1 MTRSRARIT
10 GGVYLLYFL
19 TAMLSTALHGP
30 KLGVYGDAL
39 NAISI
44 ACYIAVTLFFYAM
57 FKPVNKSLSLIAA
70 LFSLAGCAVQ
80 VLTNFHLIPSYIS
93 PLVFFGPFC
102 ILIGHLIIRSTFLP
116 RALGALMVFAG
127 VGWLVY
133 LAPPVASHLRV
144 YIEVLG
150 ILAEGL
156 LMLWLLVVG
165 VNVERWKEQAR
176 AAGV

>member
-1 MTRSRARIT
+1 M
-10 GGVYLLYFL
+10 YLLYFL
-19 TAMLSTALHGP
+19 TAMFSTTLHGP
-30 KLGVYGDAL
+30 KLAVYRDAL
-39 NAISI
+39 SVISI

-57 FKPVNKSLSLIAA
+57 FKPVNKNLSLLAA
-70 LFSLAGCAVQ
+70 VFSLGGCGVQ
-80 VLTNFHLIPSYIS
+80 ALSNFHFIPSYVS

-102 ILIGHLIIRSTFLP
+102 ILIGYLIIRSTFLP
-116 RALGALMVFAG
+116 RALGALMALAG

-133 LAPPVASHLRV
+133 LAPPVAGHLSI

-156 LMLWLLVVG
+156 LMLWLLLMG

-176 AAGV
+176 